1 MLTRNMP
8 LIYNDNDNAQFQ
20 KITKEEK
27 GKTRR
32 LRSRNVRQ
40 KIPLGVLPSI
50 QDSLDENK

>member
-20 KITKEEK
+20 KNTKEEK